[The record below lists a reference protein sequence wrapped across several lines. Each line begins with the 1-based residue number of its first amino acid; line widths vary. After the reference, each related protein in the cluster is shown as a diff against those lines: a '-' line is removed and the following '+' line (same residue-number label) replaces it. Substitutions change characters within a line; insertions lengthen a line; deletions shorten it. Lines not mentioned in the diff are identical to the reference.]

1 MAGSARVLV
10 LGGSGF
16 VGRNV
21 CAVLARRSI
30 NFSTASRATG
40 VDLRH
45 TDTVA
50 ALLDATRP
58 AFIVNCAAH
67 VGSLNYVSEQAAD
80 VISDNARMSLAMY
93 EAIVR
98 TDKNIR
104 VINPV
109 ANCAY
114 PATAETFVEDNWWGG
129 QLHRSVFS
137 YGLSRRFL
145 WGLGECFGMQHGVRS
160 VSLLVP
166 NMYGPFDST
175 DPNKAHAL
183 NALIAKFVKAQE
195 EKQEE
200 LLIWGTGV
208 AIREWL
214 YAEDFARIVA
224 EIIEN
229 PALLGLDEPVNIGQN
244 FGLSV
249 RELVGIIQAKF
260 NFTGAL
266 RFDPTKPD
274 GAPRKVMDDRRF
286 RRIFPKFEFTDLN
299 VGIPQ
304 AIDYYRSRYPY

>member
-1 MAGSARVLV
+1 MAGSAPVLV

-16 VGRNV
+16 VGQNV
-21 CAVLARRSI
+21 STVLASRNI
-30 NFSTASRATG
+30 EFATASRAAG
-40 VDLRH
+40 VDLRQ
-45 TDTVA
+45 TREVA
-50 ALLDATRP
+50 ALLDSVRP

-80 VISDNARMSLAMY
+80 VISDNARMSLALY
-93 EAIVR
+93 EGIAQ
-98 TDKNIR
+98 TDKSIR

-137 YGLSRRFL
+137 YGLSRRFM
-145 WGLGECFGMQHGVRS
+145 WGLGECFAMQHGIRS

-183 NALIAKFVKAQE
+183 NALIAKFVTAQE
-195 EKQEE
+195 QKQEE
-200 LLIWGTGV
+200 LLIWGTGI

-214 YAEDFARIVA
+214 YAEDFGKIVA
-224 EIIEN
+224 EIIQN

-249 RELVGIIQAKF
+249 RELVGIIQSKF
-260 NFTGAL
+260 SFTGTL
-266 RFDPTKPD
+266 RFDPSKPD

-286 RRIFPKFEFTDLN
+286 RRIFPGFSFTDLD
-299 VGIPQ
+299 VGIPRT
-304 AIDYYRSRYPY
+304 IEYYRSKYPY

>member
-1 MAGSARVLV
+1 MDGKPLALV

-21 CAVLARRSI
+21 CAALAKRYI
-30 NFSTASRATG
+30 AHEVASRSTG
-40 VDLRH
+40 ADLRN
-45 TDTVA
+45 TDEVA
-50 ALLDATRP
+50 ALLTAVKPTV
-58 AFIVNCAAH
+58 IVNCAAH

-80 VISDNARMSLAMY
+80 VISDNARMSLALY
-93 EAIVR
+93 EGIAR
-98 TDKNIR
+98 SDSSIR

-114 PATAETFVEDNWWGG
+114 PATAETFVEDNWWAG

-137 YGLSRRFL
+137 YGLSRRFM
-145 WGLGECFGMQHGVRS
+145 WGVGECYAMQRGIRT

-183 NALIAKFVKAQE
+183 NALISKFVKAQE
-195 EKQEE
+195 EKQQEMV
-200 LLIWGTGV
+200 IWGTGI

-214 YAEDFARIVA
+214 FAEDFGRIVG
-224 EIIEN
+224 EVIDTPGI
-229 PALLGLDEPVNIGQN
+229 LGLDEPVNVGQN

-249 RELVGIIQAKF
+249 RELVSLIQSKF
-260 NFTGAL
+260 AFEGVL

-286 RRIFPKFEFTDLN
+286 RRVFPKFEFTDFG
-299 VGIPQ
+299 VGI
-304 AIDYYRSRYPY
+304 ARTIDFYRSSYPY